1 MSTSDFSRTIIVDE
15 SPKQVFD
22 ALNNVRGWWS
32 EEIEGSTEK
41 LNDEF
46 TYNFKDIHYCQI
58 KIIESI
64 PNERVVL
71 LIKYNYFKFTKDKS
85 EWTGTTVSFDITRK
99 NNKTELRFTH
109 HGLNPEFECFDVCS
123 NAWSQYIQ
131 QSLWSLITTGK
142 GQPNSNERPVTGDE
156 RKLVAES

>member
-32 EEIEGSTEK
+32 EEIEGNTEK

-64 PNERVVL
+64 PNERVVW
-71 LIKYNYFKFTKDKS
+71 LIKYNYF
-85 EWTGTTVSFDITRK
+85 
-99 NNKTELRFTH
+99 
-109 HGLNPEFECFDVCS
+109 
-123 NAWSQYIQ
+123 
-131 QSLWSLITTGK
+131 
-142 GQPNSNERPVTGDE
+142 
-156 RKLVAES
+156 

>member
-1 MSTSDFSRTIIVDE
+1 MSTSDFSRSLLVDQ
-15 SPKQVFD
+15 SPKEVFD

-46 TYNFKDIHYCQI
+46 TYHFKDIHYCQI
-58 KIIESI
+58 KIIESK
-64 PNERVVL
+64 PDERVVWL
-71 LIKYNYFKFTKDKS
+71 VKYNYFKFTKDKS
-85 EWTGTTVSFDITRK
+85 EWTGTTISFDISK
-99 NNKTELRFTH
+99 KDNKTELRFTH
-109 HGLNPEFECFDVCS
+109 HGLVPAYECFEICS

-142 GQPNSNERPVTGDE
+142 GQPNNSEQPRTEDE
-156 RKLVAES
+156 KKLLAEN